1 MLVRFFVS
9 LQKDDP
15 SEVGMSLAHSS
26 CLNIIIMYIICINLI
41 HFTVK
46 KHQHDTDD
54 DSGIGPSTF
63 TDTKSTTL
71 SEVSGYLPQYSVV
84 CMAAP
89 VYNLP
94 LLSLLY

>member
-1 MLVRFFVS
+1 MLVRFFVF
-9 LQKDDP
+9 LQKEDP

-26 CLNIIIMYIICINLI
+26 CLNVIIMYIICINLI

-46 KHQHDTDD
+46 KHQHDPDD

-71 SEVSGYLPQYSVV
+71 SEVSGYLPI
-84 CMAAP
+84 
-89 VYNLP
+89 
-94 LLSLLY
+94 